1 MDTMA
6 IARRRPALPA
16 VGGDALHRLFLLVTT
31 VALLAAAWSATAL
44 GQATVTRVEG
54 TYAGELIV
62 PVNKSQVLR
71 VDVPFRRVAVG
82 NAEIADVVPLSD
94 RMVYVLG
101 KQLGLTNLSIY
112 GEDDRPLAILDVS
125 VSHDIQGLKSRLN
138 DLFPR
143 ETVEVR
149 AASGAIVLSG
159 TASSGQAASQMLAV
173 AEQYAPEKVTNLM
186 QVTGSQQVMLAV
198 RFAEVSR
205 TLSREL
211 ALNPLLS
218 LSGDDAQFDLAPLT
232 AAALGTTFGGI
243 FSFATGDLTVDM
255 LIDALES
262 KGVVKTLA
270 EPNLVAMSG
279 DTASFLAG
287 GEFPIPVA
295 QEVADGGTTITVEF
309 KQFGVSLSFTPTVV
323 SGDLIN
329 LVVSPEVSQIDF
341 TNAVLSTGFS
351 IPGIT
356 TRRATTTVEL
366 RDGQS
371 FAIAGLLQSEFT
383 DNVDQLPWLG
393 DVPVLGALF
402 RSTNFQRD
410 ETELVIIV
418 TPYLVQPGDGRA
430 LATPLD
436 NFQAPSDLDLFFHG
450 RVEAPPLG
458 AGGVAPAP
466 SGHLVGVAPAGG
478 FAGDYGH
485 IIQ

>member
-1 MDTMA
+1 MSRMA
-6 IARRRPALPA
+6 MGRRRLALPA
-16 VGGDALHRLFLLVTT
+16 VEGAALRRLCLVLATA
-31 VALLAAAWSATAL
+31 ALLAAAWSATAL

-62 PVNKSQVLR
+62 AVNKSQVLR

-82 NAEIADVVPLSD
+82 NAEIADVLPLSD

-101 KQLGLTNLSIY
+101 KQLGLTNVSIY
-112 GEDDRPLAILDVS
+112 GEGDRPLAVLDVS
-125 VSHDIQGLKSRLN
+125 VTYDTQGLKSRLN

-186 QVTGSQQVMLAV
+186 QVTGSQQVLLAV

-218 LSGDDAQFDLAPLT
+218 LDGDDARLDLTPLT
-232 AAALGTTFGGI
+232 AAALGTTFGGL
-243 FSFATGDLTVDM
+243 FSFVTGDLTVDM

-295 QEVADGGTTITVEF
+295 QEVAEGGTTITVEF

-341 TNAVLSTGFS
+341 TNAVLSTGFR
-351 IPGIT
+351 IPGVT

-371 FAIAGLLQSEFT
+371 FAIAGLLQSDFT
-383 DNVDQLPWLG
+383 DNVDQIPWLG

-402 RSTNFQRD
+402 RSTSYQRN

-436 NFQAPSDLDLFFHG
+436 TFQAPSDFDLFFHG
-450 RVEAPPLG
+450 RVEAPMLG
-458 AGGVAPAP
+458 AGGAAPAP
-466 SGHLVGVAPAGG
+466 SGHLVGAAPAGG
-478 FAGDYGH
+478 FAGGYGH